1 MIDLL
6 GNFLRL
12 TPNFRGKWRLVFFW
26 SNRLRPDS
34 RIGRLPNGLKIIT
47 RMDVPYERMVWL
59 NAEETIDLKSIK
71 KFLKEGDLFIDVGSN
86 IGLYTL
92 TCASVCNVIAMEPN
106 PATFAKLEKN
116 IALNALHNKVTLIQ
130 SAVSS
135 KLGFIRFH
143 CDPQHNISS
152 IVTGKSQ
159 GIEVPTITLD
169 SFSANIDTN
178 RRIVIKIDT
187 EGHEDNVVL
196 GSLELVKK
204 CSPIFIIEFNT
215 DLTSSKFI
223 RDWKTFSI
231 LTELGYLAQ
240 EFGGKKTAPINLNY
254 SIKGYKNILFHKFQ
268 ENVRF

>member
-1 MIDLL
+1 MFDFL

-12 TPNFRGKWRLVFFW
+12 TPNFRGKWRLVLFW

-116 IALNALHNKVTLIQ
+116 VALNNLSKKVRLIQ

-152 IVTGKSQ
+152 VVVGTSP

-169 SFSANIDTN
+169 SFAPTIDPN
-178 RRIVIKIDT
+178 RRVIIKIDA
-187 EGHEDNVVL
+187 EGHEDNVIL
-196 GSLELVKK
+196 GCLQLIKK
-204 CSPIFIIEFNT
+204 TNPFFIIEFNT
-215 DLTSSKFI
+215 DLTSSKNI
-223 RDWKTFSI
+223 RNWETFSI
-231 LTELGYLAQ
+231 LTELGYSAQ
-240 EFGGKKTAPINLNY
+240 EFGVNKPHQINSEY
-254 SIKGYKNILFHKFQ
+254 SINGYKNIFFFKS
-268 ENVRF
+268 